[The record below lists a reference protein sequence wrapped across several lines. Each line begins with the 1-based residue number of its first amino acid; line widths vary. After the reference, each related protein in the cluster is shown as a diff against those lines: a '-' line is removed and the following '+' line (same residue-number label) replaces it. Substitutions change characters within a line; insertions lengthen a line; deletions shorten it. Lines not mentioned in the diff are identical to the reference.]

1 MKLYPA
7 EKLNL
12 GISAGAVAASFA
24 LAPPLFAG
32 SLAAGAMLGSV
43 NFRFLHRTAEGIF
56 NGLVQSGSWIVV
68 LVFRL
73 ALVFAGICAAMM
85 SGADAIGLVIGLS
98 LVVIALVA
106 RPAAA
111 EEAALFGPAAAD
123 GLVELTR
130 LRCLDDQPAVLQRSR
145 VGLVTLGETTA
156 ADLENASLYRYLA
169 ECRGVQVATV
179 EETLEPWSV
188 SAEEAEPLAIA
199 PGTAV
204 FRSQRVARD
213 ATGAVVEVSDNLIR
227 GDIYRFTI
235 HRDVTDSA
243 PGATV

>member
-98 LVVIALVA
+98 LVMPASV
-106 RPAAA
+106 AAA
-111 EEAALFGPAAAD
+111 IW
-123 GLVELTR
+123 
-130 LRCLDDQPAVLQRSR
+130 LRPQH
-145 VGLVTLGETTA
+145 
-156 ADLENASLYRYLA
+156 
-169 ECRGVQVATV
+169 VA
-179 EETLEPWSV
+179 
-188 SAEEAEPLAIA
+188 AEPGPAIA
-199 PGTAV
+199 PDDPIWDDYSV
-204 FRSQRVARD
+204 WRPSREPR
-213 ATGAVVEVSDNLIR
+213 
-227 GDIYRFTI
+227 RFPDEA
-235 HRDVTDSA
+235 HEESE
-243 PGATV
+243 